1 MTYKIN
7 IKLSF
12 LPFPFDIDRD
22 THQIC
27 KTKEC
32 LRTAANLIYTMDESS
47 DPCNDFYRFACGKW
61 TEEHP
66 RPETMTSNDWFRE
79 KQASVIRQLREFLQ
93 QNITAKEP
101 EAVTK
106 VKLMYQACMDT
117 EHMDSL
123 QMEPLLHL
131 LKAFEL
137 PFIPEGFNVTLSE
150 KLKHLSN
157 DGSPRPAFN
166 WITSL
171 VRIKQYLGMD
181 LIIGFDIF
189 PDPINRTI
197 KRIAFGTPETDSAL
211 PLYVKH
217 FNCINSFH

>member
-1 MTYKIN
+1 MIFYFVEKSN
-7 IKLSF
+7 Y
-12 LPFPFDIDRD
+12 
-22 THQIC
+22 QIC

-32 LRTAANLIYTMDESS
+32 IRTAANLIYSMDQSS
-47 DPCNDFYRFACGKW
+47 DPCNDFYRFTCGKW
-61 TEEHP
+61 NNEHP

-79 KQASVIRQLREFLQ
+79 KQASIIRKLRQFLQ
-93 QNITAKEP
+93 QNVTANEP

-117 EHMDSL
+117 EHMDNL

-131 LKAFEL
+131 LKQLQL
-137 PFIPEGFNVTLSE
+137 PFIPESFNVTLSE
-150 KLKHLSN
+150 RLKQIFN
-157 DGSPRPAFN
+157 NNNNPRTTFN
-166 WITSL
+166 WITSV

-211 PLYVKH
+211 PL
-217 FNCINSFH
+217 

>member
-1 MTYKIN
+1 MIFYFVEKSN
-7 IKLSF
+7 Y
-12 LPFPFDIDRD
+12 
-22 THQIC
+22 QIC

-32 LRTAANLIYTMDESS
+32 IRTAANLIYSMDQSS
-47 DPCNDFYRFACGKW
+47 DPCNDFYRFTCGKW
-61 TEEHP
+61 NNEHP

-79 KQASVIRQLREFLQ
+79 KQASIIRKLRQFLQ
-93 QNITAKEP
+93 QNVTANEP
-101 EAVTK
+101 KAVTK

-117 EHMDSL
+117 EHMDNL

-131 LKAFEL
+131 LKQLQL
-137 PFIPEGFNVTLSE
+137 PFIPESFNVTLSE
-150 KLKHLSN
+150 RLKQIFN
-157 DGSPRPAFN
+157 NNNNPRTTFN
-166 WITSL
+166 WITSV

-211 PLYVKH
+211 PL
-217 FNCINSFH
+217 